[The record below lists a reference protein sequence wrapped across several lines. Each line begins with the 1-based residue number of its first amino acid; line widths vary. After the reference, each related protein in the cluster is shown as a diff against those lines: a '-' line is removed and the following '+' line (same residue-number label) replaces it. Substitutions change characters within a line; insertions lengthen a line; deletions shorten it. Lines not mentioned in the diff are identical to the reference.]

1 MVTCG
6 GTAFTGNVCHVSV
19 LALGFVLIGLVIVI
33 GRAIASGDPARTEAM
48 SPSLEHGGETGGA
61 AVQTGETSKCRFAGT
76 WDNFSDT
83 WVATD
88 ALGRSLPT
96 HEQVGPPR
104 PDRWVGIFY
113 FLWHGAHVNGGP
125 YDITRIL
132 RQDPDAMQKGD
143 SPLWGPVGAPHH
155 WGEPLFGHY
164 LGDDQ
169 WVLRK
174 HAQMLADAG
183 VDTLIFDTSN
193 KLTYRQNYTAL
204 FDVLTEARREGNRTP
219 DVAFL
224 TPFWDPASTVQ
235 QLYDELYSKGLY
247 SDLWFRWEG
256 KPLILANPAQVNP
269 ELLDFFTFRRPQPD
283 YFAGPTEPNM
293 WSWLEVFPQHVFR
306 NDRGEKEQMSVGVA
320 QNAVKDAKGLR
331 LGTLSE
337 PGALGRS
344 FHGGAHST
352 EPDAVL
358 RGYNFAEQWERAL
371 QEAPKFV
378 FVTGWNEWFGGRHTE
393 FLGVKMPSMFVD
405 TFNQENSRDI
415 EPMNG
420 GHGDNYYYQLVAYIR
435 RFQGV
440 RPQPVATPPTTIHI
454 DGDFSRWGDVGPEF
468 RDDVGDTVHRD
479 HPGYNTVTRHVN
491 TTGRNDLVVMKVARD
506 ADFIYFYARTRE
518 AIMPPTDPSWMM
530 LFINIDCDHTTGWHG
545 YDFVVNR
552 RVADSATTFV
562 ERTSNGWNWQPC
574 AQVRF
579 RVQGNE
585 LMLAVPRQ
593 VLGLADGDAPVRF
606 EFKWA
611 DNTQNEDSIDEF
623 TLNGDSAPNGR
634 FNYLYVADSGL
645 RR

>member
-1 MVTCG
+1 MLTCG
-6 GTAFTGNVCHVSV
+6 GTPFTGNACHVSV
-19 LALGFVLIGLVIVI
+19 LTLGFVLIGLLTVI
-33 GRAIASGDPARTEAM
+33 GRAIASSDPARTEVM
-48 SPSLEHGGETGGA
+48 SPSLGHAGETGGA

-435 RFQGV
+435 RFKGV
-440 RPQPVATPPTTIHI
+440 RPQPAATPPTTIHI

-479 HPGYNTVTRHVN
+479 HPGYNTVTRYVN

-518 AIMPPTDPSWMM
+518 AITPPTDPSWMM

-552 RVADSATTFV
+552 RVADAATTFV

>member
-1 MVTCG
+1 MRTMC
-6 GTAFTGNVCHVSV
+6 SV
-19 LALGFVLIGLVIVI
+19 LILTLSLPVVLVTVV
-33 GRAIASGDPARTEAM
+33 GRAIAWVHPVGLKLTGCSLNHPGRKGDNMLSDRSCGERIVRAAEANRRRSSG
-48 SPSLEHGGETGGA
+48 L
-61 AVQTGETSKCRFAGT
+61 

-88 ALGRSLPT
+88 ALGRALPT

-113 FLWHGAHVNGGP
+113 FIWHGAHVNGGP
-125 YDITRIL
+125 YDISRIL

-143 SPLWGPVGAPHH
+143 SPLWGPVFAPHH
-155 WGEPLFGHY
+155 WGESLFGYY
-164 LGDDQ
+164 LSDDK

-193 KLTYRQNYTAL
+193 RITYRDNYSAL
-204 FDVLTEARREGNRTP
+204 LDVFAEVRRGGNRTP
-219 DVAFL
+219 QVAFL

-235 QLYDELYSKGLY
+235 QLYDELYSKGLH
-247 SDLWFRWEG
+247 SDLWFHWDG

-283 YFAGPTEPNM
+283 YFAGPTEANM
-293 WSWLEVFPQHVFR
+293 WSWLEVYPQHVFP
-306 NDRGEKEQMSVGVA
+306 NERGEREQMSVGVG
-320 QNAVKDAKGLR
+320 QNAVKDANGLR

-358 RGYNFAEQWERAL
+358 HGYNFAEQWEHAL
-371 QEAPKFV
+371 RQDPKFV

-415 EPMNG
+415 EPMKG
-420 GHGDNYYYQLVAYIR
+420 GHGDNYYYQLVGYIR
-435 RFQGV
+435 RFKGV
-440 RPQPVATPPTTIHI
+440 RPQPAAASPKTIHL
-454 DGDFSRWGDVGPEF
+454 DGDFGQWADVGPEF
-468 RDDVGDTVHRD
+468 RDDFGDTAHRD
-479 HPGYNTVTRHVN
+479 HPAYNSVTRYVN
-491 TTGRNDLVVMKVARD
+491 TSGRNDLTVMKVGRD
-506 ADFIYFYARTRE
+506 AEHIYFYARTRE
-518 AIMPPTDPSWMM
+518 AITPHTDPNWMM
-530 LFINIDCDHTTGWHG
+530 LFINSDCDHTTGWHG

-552 RVADSATTFV
+552 RVADAATTFV
-562 ERTSNGWNWQPC
+562 ERTKNGWNWEPW
-574 AQVRF
+574 AKVRY

-585 LMLAVPRQ
+585 LMLAVPRK
-593 VLGLADGDAPVRF
+593 VLGLTDGDTPVRF

-611 DNTQNEDSIDEF
+611 DSIQNEDSIEEF

-634 FNYLYVADSGL
+634 FNYLYVAGSATPG
-645 RR
+645 